1 MRKTDQIEEKPYF
14 EAVENFLRELQ
25 HHDVK
30 SLQLVALCND
40 PDTFDVI
47 GTWGSGPNEL
57 ASAAGL
63 LQMHASLKY
72 TRENEDYNED
82 AGDDDGDDDDDEE
95 DDDYEDSADT

>member
-1 MRKTDQIEEKPYF
+1 MRETDQIEEKPYF

-72 TRENEDYNED
+72 TRENED
-82 AGDDDGDDDDDEE
+82 DDDDDDDDDEE
-95 DDDYEDSADT
+95 DDDYEDSTDT

>member
-72 TRENEDYNED
+72 TKENEGY
-82 AGDDDGDDDDDEE
+82 DDDDDDDDEE
-95 DDDYEDSADT
+95 DDDYEDSTDT

>member
-1 MRKTDQIEEKPYF
+1 MKKTDQIEEKPYF

-72 TRENEDYNED
+72 TRENEDYDED
-82 AGDDDGDDDDDEE
+82 DDDDDDEE